1 GGDACGQRCREV
13 CMAPA
18 AVAGP
23 SGIAYGW
30 EGFCLKIVHA
40 GNLLGTSDA
49 YGEGDKAEGGVTADA
64 CK

>member
-1 GGDACGQRCREV
+1 
-13 CMAPA
+13 MPA
-18 AVAGP
+18 ASAAEKCTRHPLLWPGP

-49 YGEGDKAEGGVTADA
+49 YGEGDKAEGGVIADA
-64 CK
+64 CE